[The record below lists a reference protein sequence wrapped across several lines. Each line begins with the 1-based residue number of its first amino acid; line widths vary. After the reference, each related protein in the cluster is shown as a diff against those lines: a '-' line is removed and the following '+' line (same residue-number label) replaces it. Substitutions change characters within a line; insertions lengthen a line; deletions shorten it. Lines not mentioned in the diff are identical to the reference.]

1 MSLSP
6 LAHAYYDLSL
16 QMLATAREQNTATLA
31 ALAPILGA
39 SVARG
44 DVIHT
49 FGSGHSE
56 IIAREIVGRAGG
68 LVCITSINDPT
79 AGFIENL
86 VGYGTKLVERYDRQY
101 ELRPGE
107 VVIVISNSGKNS
119 SPIEVALHAKQKGC
133 VVVAL
138 TSLAMSTT
146 AKTVHPDGKN
156 LHAIAD
162 YTLDNG
168 GVPGDAIMPVNAHVS
183 TGPTST
189 FIGSAL
195 LNWLM
200 ISTMEWLNAHGHDLP
215 VLRSQNIPGSIERNR
230 AVGEKYKHRLS
241 KQLA

>member
-1 MSLSP
+1 MP
-6 LAHAYYDLSL
+6 
-16 QMLATAREQNTATLA
+16 TLA
-31 ALAPILGA
+31 ASYYSRANEMLARAWDANASTIARLAPIVGA
-39 SVARG
+39 TVARG

-101 ELRPGE
+101 ELRAGE
-107 VVIVISNSGKNS
+107 VVIVISNSGKNA
-119 SPIEVALHAKQKGC
+119 SPIEVALHAKKKGC
-133 VVVAL
+133 IVVGLCSL
-138 TSLAMSTT
+138 TMSTT

-156 LHAIAD
+156 LHALCD
-162 YTLDNG
+162 YVLDNG
-168 GVPGDAIMPVNAHVS
+168 GVPGDTVMPLTDSIM

-189 FIGSAL
+189 FIGSSL

-200 ISTMEWLNAHGHDLP
+200 LSTMEWLKENGHDLP
-215 VLRSQNIPGSIERNR
+215 VLRSQNIPGAIDHNR
-230 AVGEKYKHRLS
+230 AVGAKYKHRLS

>member
-1 MSLSP
+1 MPSLAAS
-6 LAHAYYDLSL
+6 YYSRANE
-16 QMLATAREQNTATLA
+16 MLARAWDANASTIAQ
-31 ALAPILGA
+31 LAPIVGA
-39 SVARG
+39 TVARG

-107 VVIVISNSGKNS
+107 VVIVISNSGKNA
-119 SPIEVALHAKQKGC
+119 SPIEVALHAKKKGC
-133 VVVAL
+133 IVVGLCSL
-138 TSLAMSTT
+138 TMSTT

-156 LHAIAD
+156 LHALCD
-162 YTLDNG
+162 YVLDNG
-168 GVPGDAIMPVNAHVS
+168 GVPGDTVMPLTDSIM

-189 FIGSAL
+189 FIGSSL

-200 ISTMEWLNAHGHDLP
+200 LSTMEWLKENGHDLP
-215 VLRSQNIPGSIERNR
+215 VLRSQNIPGAIDHNR
-230 AVGEKYKHRLS
+230 AVGAKYKHRLS

>member
-1 MSLSP
+1 MPSLAESYRTR
-6 LAHAYYDLSL
+6 ANE
-16 QMLATAREQNTATLA
+16 MLATAWEKNSPVIAQ
-31 ALAPILGA
+31 LAPLLGA

-44 DVIHT
+44 EVIHT

-101 ELRPGE
+101 ELHQGE
-107 VVIVISNSGKNS
+107 AVIVISNSGKNA
-119 SPIEVALHAKQKGC
+119 SPIEVALHAKKKGC
-133 VVVAL
+133 VVIGL
-138 TSLAMSTT
+138 CSLAMSST

-156 LHAIAD
+156 LHALSD
-162 YTLDNG
+162 YVLDNG
-168 GVPGDAIMPVNAHVS
+168 GVPGDTVLQLTPEIA

-189 FIGSAL
+189 FVGASL

-200 ISTMEWLNAHGHDLP
+200 LSTMEWLKQNGHELP
-215 VLRSQNIPGSIERNR
+215 VLRSQNIPGAIEHNR
-230 AVGEKYKHRLS
+230 AVGAKYKTRLS

>member
-1 MSLSP
+1 MSA
-6 LAHAYYDLSL
+6 LAAAYYARANA
-16 QMLATAREQNTATLA
+16 MLAAAWEKNAPVIA

-44 DVIHT
+44 EVIHT

-68 LVCITSINDPT
+68 LVCVSSIQDPT

-101 ELRPGE
+101 QLLPGE
-107 VVIVISNSGKNS
+107 VVIVISNSGKNA
-119 SPIEVALHAKQKGC
+119 SPIEVALHARKKGC
-133 VVVAL
+133 VVVGL
-138 TSLAMSTT
+138 VSLEMSTT
-146 AKTVHPDGKN
+146 TKTVHPDGRK
-156 LHAIAD
+156 LHELCD
-162 YTLDNG
+162 HVLDNG
-168 GVPGDAIMPVNAHVS
+168 GVPGDTVIPITDSIM

-189 FIGSAL
+189 FIGASL

-200 ISTMEWLNAHGHDLP
+200 LATMEWLQQNGHDLP
-215 VLRSQNIPGSIERNR
+215 VLRSQNIPGAIEFNR
-230 AVGEKYKHRLS
+230 AVGAKYKHRLS

>member
-1 MSLSP
+1 MSA
-6 LAHAYYDLSL
+6 LASAYYTRANE
-16 QMLATAREQNTATLA
+16 MLARAWSANAATIARLTPL
-31 ALAPILGA
+31 LGEG
-39 SVARG
+39 VARG

-86 VGYGTKLVERYDRQY
+86 VGYGTRLVERYDRQY

-107 VVIVISNSGKNS
+107 VVIVISNSGKNA
-119 SPIEVALHAKQKGC
+119 SPIEVALHAKKKGC
-133 VVVAL
+133 VVVGL
-138 TSLAMSTT
+138 CSVAMSAT
-146 AKTVHPDGKN
+146 AKTVHPDGRR
-156 LHAIAD
+156 LHEIAD
-162 YTLDNG
+162 HVLDNG
-168 GVPGDAIMPVNAHVS
+168 GVPGDTILPVTDAIM

-189 FIGSAL
+189 FIGASL

-200 ISTMEWLNAHGHDLP
+200 LSTMEWLRDRGHDLP
-215 VLRSQNIPGSIERNR
+215 VLRSQNLPGAIEHNR
-230 AVGEKYKHRLS
+230 AVGAKYRHRLS